1 MRNKPLWD
9 MFDGEPFMENP
20 QLGIL
25 GLNPKRKR
33 GSKMAVRRR
42 RRVHR
47 RGRKSTA
54 RRTTA
59 RRRVSVS
66 VKANPRRRR
75 RSSGR
80 RRKNWLVSGAVTP
93 FTNPRRRRRSARR
106 NRVHHRRRHARRNP
120 AFLGFSLPPLKSV
133 LFAGVGFAGPSMV
146 SGFLSSTF
154 PSIMSQT
161 TSMGVAG
168 KYLVKI
174 GSVLGLAWLTR
185 RFVGSNEAN
194 MVMVGG
200 AANVALSL
208 ANDFAPGFLPA
219 NPLSA
224 YVPNSPVG
232 MNGVRSYVGLKG
244 LRGGLNAPLPVG
256 AGLVMNRGA
265 GVSRNGAYGGV
276 AQRYF
281 RY

>member
-1 MRNKPLWD
+1 VKNKPLWD
-9 MFDGEPFMENP
+9 VFDGEPFMENP

-47 RGRKSTA
+47 RGRKSTT
-54 RRTTA
+54 RRTK
-59 RRRVSVS
+59 RHVSVS

-75 RSSGR
+75 RSR
-80 RRKNWLVSGAVTP
+80 RRSNWLVSGAVSP
-93 FTNPRRRRRSARR
+93 FTNPRRRHRRSARK

-120 AFLGFSLPPLKSV
+120 AFMGFSLPPLKSV

-224 YVPNSPVG
+224 YVPTSMAG
-232 MNGVRSYVGLKG
+232 MAGMKSYVGLKG
-244 LRGGLNAPLPVG
+244 LRGGLQAPLAVG
-256 AGLVMNRGA
+256 AGLVMNRA
-265 GVSRNGAYGGV
+265 AAVSRNGSYGGV

>member
-1 MRNKPLWD
+1 
-9 MFDGEPFMENP
+9 MENP

-33 GSKMAVRRR
+33 GSKMAVRRK

-47 RGRKSTA
+47 RGRKSTTRRHA
-54 RRTTA
+54 RRHVA
-59 RRRVSVS
+59 IAV
-66 VKANPRRRR
+66 ANPRRTRKRRAHLRR
-75 RSSGR
+75 R
-80 RRKNWLVSGAVTP
+80 NWMVSGAVTP
-93 FTNPRRRRRSARR
+93 FTNPRRRRSARR

-120 AFLGFSLPPLKSV
+120 AFMGFSLPPLKSV

-154 PSIMSQT
+154 PTIMSQT

-208 ANDFAPGFLPA
+208 ANDFAPGLLPA

-224 YVPNSPVG
+224 YVPTSMAG
-232 MNGVRSYVGLKG
+232 MAGVRGTGAYVGLKG
-244 LRGGLNAPLPVG
+244 MRGGLAAPLPVG
-256 AGLVMNRGA
+256 AGLVMNRA
-265 GVSRNGAYGGV
+265 ATVSRNGSYGGV

>member
-1 MRNKPLWD
+1 
-9 MFDGEPFMENP
+9 
-20 QLGIL
+20 
-25 GLNPKRKR
+25 
-33 GSKMAVRRR
+33 MAVRRR
-42 RRVHR
+42 RRSTHR

-54 RRTTA
+54 RRA
-59 RRRVSVS
+59 RRRTVAVA
-66 VKANPRRRR
+66 VANPRRRR
-75 RSSGR
+75 RTHR
-80 RRKNWLVSGAVTP
+80 RRRNWMVSGAVTP
-93 FTNPRRRRRSARR
+93 FTNPRRRRRSRR
-106 NRVHHRRRHARRNP
+106 HNRIHHRRRHARRNP

-154 PSIMSQT
+154 PTVMSQT

-174 GSVLGLAWLTR
+174 GSVLGLAWLTK
-185 RFVGSNEAN
+185 RFVGHNEAS

-200 AANVALSL
+200 AANVVLSL

-224 YVPNSPVG
+224 YVPTSMAG
-232 MNGVRSYVGLKG
+232 MQSYVGLRG
-244 LRGGLNAPLPVG
+244 MRGGLAANVPLSRG
-256 AGLVMNRGA
+256 AGLVINRNA
-265 GVSRNGAYGGV
+265 GVSRNGSYGGV
-276 AQRYF
+276 AQRFF

>member
-9 MFDGEPFMENP
+9 VFDGEPFMENP

-33 GSKMAVRRR
+33 GSKMATRRR

-47 RGRKSTA
+47 RGRKHHTRTA
-54 RRTTA
+54 RRA
-59 RRRVSVS
+59 RVAVA
-66 VKANPRRRR
+66 VANPRRRR
-75 RSSGR
+75 RTHR
-80 RRKNWLVSGAVTP
+80 RRRNWMVSGAVTP
-93 FTNPRRRRRSARR
+93 FTNPRRRRRSSRR

-120 AFLGFSLPPLKSV
+120 AFMGFTIPPLKSV

-154 PSIMSQT
+154 PTIMSQT

-200 AANVALSL
+200 AANVVLSI
-208 ANDFAPGFLPA
+208 ANDFAPGLLPA

-224 YVPNSPVG
+224 YIPTSTVG
-232 MNGVRSYVGLKG
+232 MQGVQSYVGLRG
-244 LRGGLNAPLPVG
+244 LRGGLQAQVPLSRG
-256 AGLVMNRGA
+256 AGLVMNRAA